1 MQKISVILTV
11 FNTAQYLKD
20 CLDSLIK
27 QSYSNIEIICINDGS
42 TDNSLDILYEYAQ
55 KDNRIKVYSQE
66 NQGIASSRNTGLNL
80 AEGDYITFVDSD
92 DIISENA
99 LETAINTANLNNS
112 NMVINYKFL
121 NKSIQDFSWVATWQM
136 FIRKSFLDE
145 HEDLIFNT
153 DLKKGSDAVFSHKI
167 LALTNKISKNIGKSY
182 YLYRQHQM
190 QITNTFDKNTENLLL
205 NLKLRLDDIINF
217 YKKYDLFE
225 KHNYLLMNFIMEQIF
240 GHYVVSKWNNSQKK
254 ELFNLI
260 HNTIRNYNLKSNFN
274 FKDRKAIF
282 FFIFLNCKTAKE
294 FEFTLFFAKMFY
306 KLQCLV
312 KKIVSKNFIKC

>member
-66 NQGIASSRNTGLNL
+66 NQGIASGRNTGLNL
-80 AEGDYITFVDSD
+80 AEGDYITFMDSD

-99 LETAINTANLNNS
+99 LETAINTVTLNNS

-167 LALTNKISKNIGKSY
+167 LALTNKISRNFGKSY
-182 YLYRQHQM
+182 YLYRQHKM

-225 KHNYLLMNFIMEQIF
+225 KNNYLLMNFIMEQIF
-240 GHYVVSKWNNSQKK
+240 GHYVVSKWNNSQKE

-260 HNTIRNYNLKSNFN
+260 HNTISDYNLKSNFN

-282 FFIFLNCKTAKE
+282 FLIFLKCRTAKE

-306 KLQCLV
+306 KLQCPV
-312 KKIVSKNFIKC
+312 KKIVSKDFIKC